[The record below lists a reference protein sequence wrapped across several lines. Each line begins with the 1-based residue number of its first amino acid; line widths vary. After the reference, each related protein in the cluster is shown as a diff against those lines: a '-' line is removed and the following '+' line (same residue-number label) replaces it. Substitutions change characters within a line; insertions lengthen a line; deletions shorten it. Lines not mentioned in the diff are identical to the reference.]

1 VNAMHRQVDAQS
13 PIPIRWQL
21 TAPRKHLTG
30 DGSAQRNPAL
40 PSIREV
46 VGLLGINP
54 NTRVRAI
61 EDLKRSGYRPLL
73 PLTAAAPSSIP
84 RVPPAQGATRETLC
98 GEKGFRQRVGKAPR
112 AHQEGV
118 SVRGATTVGSHRSIS
133 EIPA

>member
-1 VNAMHRQVDAQS
+1 MRVNVMHRQVDAQS
-13 PIPIRWQL
+13 PILIRWQL
-21 TAPRKHLTG
+21 TAPRKHLAG
-30 DGSAQRNPAL
+30 GGSAQRNPAL
-40 PSIREV
+40 PSIREL

-84 RVPPAQGATRETLC
+84 QGATRETPC

-112 AHQEGV
+112 ADQEGV